1 LRGARTLAAAGFTRA
16 GAAAADARGLPPG
29 RQLAL
34 QFGAAPAAAN
44 TLSALAALCRLP
56 PLQLVSPPLPRV
68 CIPPP
73 RLQTFIKLVN
83 YQHIMPTRYT
93 LEVELKGVVTPDCVD
108 NSSKKVEANKEVK
121 ALLEDKFKSGKNR
134 WFFTKLRF

>member
-1 LRGARTLAAAGFTRA
+1 MPGGFPPSRHLRLHLG
-16 GAAAADARGLPPG
+16 
-29 RQLAL
+29 
-34 QFGAAPAAAN
+34 APAAA
-44 TLSALAALCRLP
+44 SALAAVGSLP
-56 PLQLVSPPLPRV
+56 PLQLAHRPLTRV
-68 CIPPP
+68 CLPLP

-108 NSSKKVEANKEVK
+108 NSTKKVEANKEVK